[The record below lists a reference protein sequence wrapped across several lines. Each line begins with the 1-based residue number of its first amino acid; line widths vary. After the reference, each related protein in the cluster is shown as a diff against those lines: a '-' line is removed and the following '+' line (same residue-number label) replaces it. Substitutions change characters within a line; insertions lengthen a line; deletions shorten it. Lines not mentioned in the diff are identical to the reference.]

1 MFNTKSTNKISFFA
15 FIFLVLFFSTT
26 QTDVRL
32 YTLLVLP
39 LLVIIIRF
47 MNDEKIDTFFKKN
60 NINLIIQKISEVN
73 DKHFFLFLLFILTIL
88 NMIFQG
94 QYLNFETIDSDIHTY
109 LIVGNDVLNGSLP
122 YENQWDDKGPIFY
135 IFYAFLILLSNK
147 NLMIFKILCD
157 LILIFIS
164 FMISK
169 IISTQDISNFKINSF
184 VGSSLFLLLLS
195 TPWGSNEYS
204 ELFCLFFIAPS
215 IYLLLKKSDSKRNI
229 FLSGLLFGLST
240 LTNQGSGLFIFVIF
254 VILFQKYKLKIATYF
269 FSGVLIPHI
278 VIFTLYALRGLL
290 DIYFSTLF
298 IIPLKYSQQSF
309 NFINELLVY
318 FKETFMYN
326 SLLYLFI
333 IFLITLAIYKFIL
346 KEITSSSYFVYVG
359 LSISLLFFYLG
370 STGYKHHLIF
380 FLFFLCLFIPFLN
393 NLKTFHWLFL
403 SLIVSSLVV
412 VGSGALKQSYDNFI
426 SLDDIYKE
434 YPLKNLA
441 LNIES
446 RFENDFTIFSLDH
459 NLVLFYLNKRNE
471 SFIIHPTNY
480 SEPAIVNELIKIN
493 RIKTDELPY
502 RISQKPNI
510 VLCSQQ
516 IRWLLTDVNCEV
528 TDFYTGYERVDTNL
542 YFNNPK
548 RSLYNDSYRSID
560 LYINNN

>member
-1 MFNTKSTNKISFFA
+1 MFNIKSTYKISFFVC
-15 FIFLVLFFSTT
+15 IFLLLFLSIT
-26 QTDVRL
+26 QTEVRI
-32 YTLLVLP
+32 YTLLIIP
-39 LLVIIIRF
+39 LLIMIIRF
-47 MNDEKIDTFFKKN
+47 LNDKRIDTLFKKN
-60 NINLIIQKISEVN
+60 NIDLIIQKISEVE
-73 DKHFFLFLLFILTIL
+73 DKRFFLFLLFILIIL

-135 IFYAFLILLSNK
+135 IFYAFLIMLSNK

-157 LILIFIS
+157 FILIFIS

-169 IISTQDISNFKINSF
+169 IISTQDINNFKINSF

-215 IYLLLKKSDSKRNI
+215 IYLLLKKNDSKQNI
-229 FLSGLLFGLST
+229 LFSGLLFGLST

-403 SLIVSSLVV
+403 SLIISSLVV
-412 VGSGALKQSYDNFI
+412 VGSGALKQSYENFI
-426 SLDDIYKE
+426 SLDDTYKE

-441 LNIES
+441 LDIES

-493 RIKTDELPY
+493 RIKADELPY

-528 TDFYTGYERVDTNL
+528 TDFYTGYELVDTNS

-548 RSLYNDSYRSID
+548 RSLYNDPYRSID

>member
-1 MFNTKSTNKISFFA
+1 MFNIKSSNKISFFA
-15 FIFLVLFFSTT
+15 CIFLLLFLSIT
-26 QTDVRL
+26 QTDVRI
-32 YTLLVLP
+32 YTLLIIP
-39 LLVIIIRF
+39 LLIMIIRF
-47 MNDEKIDTFFKKN
+47 LNDKRIDTLFKKN
-60 NINLIIQKISEVN
+60 NIDSIIQKISEVD
-73 DKHFFLFLLFILTIL
+73 DKRFFLFLLFILIIL

-157 LILIFIS
+157 FILIFIS

-215 IYLLLKKSDSKRNI
+215 IYLLLKKNDSKQNI
-229 FLSGLLFGLST
+229 LFSGLLFGLST

-254 VILFQKYKLKIATYF
+254 VILFQKYKLKIASYF
-269 FSGVLIPHI
+269 FCGLFIPHI
-278 VIFTLYALRGLL
+278 IIFILYAVKGIL
-290 DIYFSTLF
+290 DIYVSTLF

-318 FKETFMYN
+318 FRETFMYD
-326 SLLYLFI
+326 SFLYLFI
-333 IFLITLAIYKFIL
+333 ILVITLAIYKFIF
-346 KEITSSSYFVYVG
+346 KEITSSSYFIYVG
-359 LSISLLFFYLG
+359 FSISLLFFYLG

-393 NLKTFHWLFL
+393 YLKTFHWLFL
-403 SLIVSSLVV
+403 SLIISSLVV
-412 VGSGALKQSYDNFI
+412 VGSGALKQSYDNLI
-426 SLDDIYKE
+426 SLDDTYKE

-441 LNIES
+441 LDIES

-493 RIKTDELPY
+493 RIKADELPY
-502 RISQKPNI
+502 RISKKPNI

-548 RSLYNDSYRSID
+548 RSLYNDPYRSID

>member
-1 MFNTKSTNKISFFA
+1 MFNIKSNNKVAFFA
-15 FIFLVLFFSTT
+15 FIFLLLFLSTT
-26 QTDVRL
+26 QTDVRI
-32 YTLLVLP
+32 YTLLIIP
-39 LLVIIIRF
+39 LLIVIIRF
-47 MNDEKIDTFFKKN
+47 LSDKKIDTLFKKN
-60 NINLIIQKISEVN
+60 SIDLIIQKISGID
-73 DKHFFLFLLFILTIL
+73 DKRFFLFLLFILTVL

-157 LILIFIS
+157 FILIFIS

-215 IYLLLKKSDSKRNI
+215 IYLLLKKNHSKRNV

-240 LTNQGSGLFIFVIF
+240 LTNQGSGLFMFVIF
-254 VILFQKYKLKIATYF
+254 VILFQKYKLKITTYF

-278 VIFTLYALRGLL
+278 FIFTLYAVRGLL

-318 FKETFMYN
+318 FRETFIYN

-333 IFLITLAIYKFIL
+333 IFLITLAIYKFIF
-346 KEITSSSYFVYVG
+346 KEITRNSYFVYVG

-403 SLIVSSLVV
+403 SLIISSLIV
-412 VGSGALKQSYDNFI
+412 VGSGALKKSYDNFI
-426 SLDDIYKE
+426 SLDNIYKE

-441 LNIES
+441 LDIES
-446 RFENDFTIFSLDH
+446 RFEKDFTIFSLDH

-493 RIKTDELPY
+493 RIKADELPY

-528 TDFYTGYERVDTNL
+528 TDFYTGYERVDTIL